1 MKYQIEATLVKD
13 GGEPVH
19 WQRFSDKALSE
30 KDCLK
35 MLSQPSMFKMQFR
48 ELDYYWTVG
57 SGKAG
62 KCDKLPKVVIENFT
76 CTPLNPT
83 K

>member
-30 KDCLK
+30 K
-35 MLSQPSMFKMQFR
+35 R
-48 ELDYYWTVG
+48 
-57 SGKAG
+57 
-62 KCDKLPKVVIENFT
+62 LPENVIPAVHVQNAI
-76 CTPLNPT
+76 
-83 K
+83 

>member
-19 WQRFSDKALSE
+19 WQRFSDRALSE

-35 MLSQPSMFKMQFR
+35 MLSQPSMFKMQFS
-48 ELDYYWTVG
+48 ELDYYWTAVNL
-57 SGKAG
+57 KAG
-62 KCDKLPKVVIENFT
+62 KPAQIKLINFI
-76 CTPLNPT
+76 C
-83 K
+83 KEI

>member
-35 MLSQPSMFKMQFR
+35 MLSQPSMFKMQFS
-48 ELDYYWTVG
+48 EIGYYWTAINV
-57 SGKAG
+57 KAG
-62 KCDKLPKVVIENFT
+62 KQAQIKLINFI
-76 CTPLNPT
+76 CKEINDEVD
-83 K
+83 